1 MAANPIKPLVVIVGP
16 TASGKTGLA
25 IDVARQFGGE
35 IICADSRTIYKGMN
49 IGTAKPTAEERQA
62 VPHWGLDLVEPG
74 EQFSAADFKRY
85 ATEKIR
91 EIRSRGKVPLLVG
104 GSGLYIDAVLFD
116 YEFGAPS
123 DARERAKLDEMSID
137 QLQEYCTKNN
147 IPLPE
152 NENNK
157 RYVIR
162 AIEQKNINTKRRT
175 TPIDDC
181 IIVGI
186 TTDRDVLRARIKD
199 RIEQI
204 FDDGVVEE
212 ATLLGKKYGWE
223 SEAMTGN
230 VYRIVRSYL
239 QGSLSLAQSI
249 EKNTTLDWR
258 LAKRQL
264 TWFRRNRFIHW
275 VELPEAKNYL
285 FAHLANE

>member
-91 EIRSRGKVPLLVG
+91 EIRSRGRVPLLVG

-123 DARERAKLDEMSID
+123 DARQRAKLDEMSID

-186 TTDRDVLRARIKD
+186 TTNRDILRARIKD

-275 VELPEAKNYL
+275 VELSEAKNYL

>member
-35 IICADSRTIYKGMN
+35 IICADSRTIYKGMD

-74 EQFSAADFKRY
+74 ERFSAADFKRY

-123 DARERAKLDEMSID
+123 NARQRAKLDEMSID

-162 AIEQKNINTKRRT
+162 AIEQKSINTKRRT

-186 TTDRDVLRARIKD
+186 TTNRDILRARIKD

-285 FAHLANE
+285 FARLANE

>member
-49 IGTAKPTAEERQA
+49 IGTAKPTADERQA

>member
-1 MAANPIKPLVVIVGP
+1 
-16 TASGKTGLA
+16 
-25 IDVARQFGGE
+25 
-35 IICADSRTIYKGMN
+35 
-49 IGTAKPTAEERQA
+49 
-62 VPHWGLDLVEPG
+62 
-74 EQFSAADFKRY
+74 
-85 ATEKIR
+85 
-91 EIRSRGKVPLLVG
+91 
-104 GSGLYIDAVLFD
+104 
-116 YEFGAPS
+116 
-123 DARERAKLDEMSID
+123 
-137 QLQEYCTKNN
+137 
-147 IPLPE
+147 
-152 NENNK
+152 
-157 RYVIR
+157 
-162 AIEQKNINTKRRT
+162 
-175 TPIDDC
+175 
-181 IIVGI
+181 VGI